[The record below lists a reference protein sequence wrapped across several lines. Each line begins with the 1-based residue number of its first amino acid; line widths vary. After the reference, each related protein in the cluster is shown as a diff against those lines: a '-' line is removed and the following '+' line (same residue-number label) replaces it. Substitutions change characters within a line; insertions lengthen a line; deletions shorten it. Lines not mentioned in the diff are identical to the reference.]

1 MTFVLETVTV
11 MRTDNKMVMNAM
23 NQTSV
28 TKFLLLGFQT
38 FQSVRIILLLC
49 FLVFLFGT
57 ICGNL
62 LIIWLVASNR
72 SLQSPMYF
80 FLTQL
85 SLSDLLLTTDIVPN
99 ALYIVWNEG
108 DVMSFSGCMTQVYFF
123 IFPEASESFLLTIM
137 SYDRYLAICNP
148 LRYNTTMNSVLCIT
162 LISISWLLSF
172 FEALIETIT
181 VAQFDFC
188 GPNVIDHFFCDLVPL
203 KELSCS
209 DTHFVEVETFILS
222 VPNALF
228 PFVVITVS
236 YVCIVRAVLRISTKS
251 GRGKAFSTCSSH
263 LAVVSIFYGTIIG
276 IYVIP
281 SKGKSLTVSKAVS
294 LLYTVFTPMIN
305 PIIYSLKN
313 KDIKDAVKKI
323 FCKINENN

>member
-1 MTFVLETVTV
+1 
-11 MRTDNKMVMNAM
+11 MNEM

-38 FQSVRIILLLC
+38 FQSVRIIILFC

-99 ALYIVWNEG
+99 ALYIIWNEG
-108 DVMSFSGCMTQVYFF
+108 GAMSFSGCMTQYCFF
-123 IFPEASESFLLTIM
+123 ASTEGSESFLLTIM

-148 LRYNTTMNSVLCIT
+148 LRYNTAMSSVLCIT
-162 LISISWLLSF
+162 LISISWILSF
-172 FEALIETIT
+172 FVALIETMS

-188 GPNVIDHFFCDLVPL
+188 GRNVIDHFFCDLVPL
-203 KELSCS
+203 KKLSCS
-209 DTHFVEVETFILS
+209 DTHFFEMEIFLLG
-222 VPNALF
+222 VPFAFF

-236 YVCIVRAVLRISTKS
+236 YVCIVRAVLRISTKT

-263 LAVVSIFYGTIIG
+263 LAVVSIFYGTLFG
-276 IYVIP
+276 SYLVP
-281 SKGKSLTVSKAVS
+281 SKGKSLTVTVS

-323 FCKINENN
+323 FCNINENN

>member
-1 MTFVLETVTV
+1 
-11 MRTDNKMVMNAM
+11 MNVI

-99 ALYIVWNEG
+99 ALYIIWNEG
-108 DVMSFSGCMTQVYFF
+108 GAVSFSGCMTQLYFF
-123 IFPEASESFLLTIM
+123 IFSEASECLLLTIM

-148 LRYNTTMNSVLCIT
+148 LRYNTAMNSVMCIT

-172 FEALIETIT
+172 SLALIETISVT
-181 VAQFDFC
+181 QFDFC

-209 DTHFVEVETFILS
+209 DTHFFEMELFFLF
-222 VPNALF
+222 VPFALF
-228 PFVVITVS
+228 PFVIITVS
-236 YVCIVRAVLRISTKS
+236 YVFIVQSVLRISTKT

-263 LAVVSIFYGTIIG
+263 LAVVSIFYGTLIG
-276 IYVIP
+276 SYVIP
-281 SKGKSLTVSKAVS
+281 SKGKPFTVTVS
-294 LLYTVFTPMIN
+294 LFYTVFTPMIN

-313 KDIKDAVKKI
+313 KDIKDDVKQI

>member
-1 MTFVLETVTV
+1 MIRAAHCCLISEKIINESHYQYPSFNPLPQ
-11 MRTDNKMVMNAM
+11 VMNAM

-99 ALYIVWNEG
+99 ALYIIWNEG
-108 DVMSFSGCMTQVYFF
+108 GAVSFS
-123 IFPEASESFLLTIM
+123 
-137 SYDRYLAICNP
+137 
-148 LRYNTTMNSVLCIT
+148 
-162 LISISWLLSF
+162 
-172 FEALIETIT
+172 
-181 VAQFDFC
+181 
-188 GPNVIDHFFCDLVPL
+188 
-203 KELSCS
+203 
-209 DTHFVEVETFILS
+209 
-222 VPNALF
+222 
-228 PFVVITVS
+228 VS
-236 YVCIVRAVLRISTKS
+236 YVCIVRAVLRISTDT

-263 LAVVSIFYGTIIG
+263 LAVVSIFYGTLIG
-276 IYVIP
+276 SYLVP

-323 FCKINENN
+323 FCKINENK

>member
-1 MTFVLETVTV
+1 
-11 MRTDNKMVMNAM
+11 M

-38 FQSVRIILLLC
+38 FQSIRIILLIF
-49 FLVFLFGT
+49 FLVCLFGT

-99 ALYIVWNEG
+99 ALYILWNDG
-108 DVMSFSGCMTQVYFF
+108 AAMSVSGCLTQFF
-123 IFPEASESFLLTIM
+123 FFAFSETSENFLLTIM

-148 LRYNTTMNSVLCIT
+148 LRYNKVMNSVLCVT
-162 LISISWLLSF
+162 LVNISWLLGFSV
-172 FEALIETIT
+172 ALINTLAI
-181 VAQFDFC
+181 AQFIFC
-188 GPNVIDHFFCDLVPL
+188 GPNVIDHFFCDLAPL

-209 DTHFVEVETFILS
+209 DTHFIEIQLFFI
-222 VPNALF
+222 VIPFGLF
-228 PFVVITVS
+228 PLLIIIFS
-236 YVCIVRAVLRISTKS
+236 YAHIVQAVLRISTKT
-251 GRGKAFSTCSSH
+251 GRGKTFSTCSSH
-263 LAVVSIFYGTIIG
+263 LAVVSIFYGTLIG
-276 IYVIP
+276 SYLIP
-281 SKGKSLTVSKAVS
+281 PKGKSLAVSKAVS
-294 LLYTVFTPMIN
+294 LLYTVLTPMIN

-313 KDIKDAVKKI
+313 KDIKYAIKKT
-323 FCKINENN
+323 FCNLNKLN

>member
-1 MTFVLETVTV
+1 
-11 MRTDNKMVMNAM
+11 MNAM

-28 TKFLLLGFQT
+28 TKFLLLGFQNV
-38 FQSVRIILLLC
+38 QSVRIILLLC

-99 ALYIVWNEG
+99 ALYIIWNEG
-108 DVMSFSGCMTQVYFF
+108 GSMSFSGCMTQFYFF
-123 IFPEASESFLLTIM
+123 ASSEVSECLILTIM

-148 LRYNTTMNSVLCIT
+148 LRYNTAMNSLLCVM
-162 LISISWLLSF
+162 LVSISWLLGFSVIISTTC
-172 FEALIETIT
+172 L
-181 VAQFDFC
+181 QFC
-188 GPNVIDHFFCDLVPL
+188 GPNIIDHFFCDLMPL
-203 KELSCS
+203 LELSCS
-209 DTHFVEVETFILS
+209 DTRIFKVVTFILTI
-222 VPNALF
+222 PFTLF
-228 PFVVITVS
+228 PLLIITSS
-236 YVCIVRAVLRISTKS
+236 YVCIVQAVLRISTKT

-263 LAVVSIFYGTIIG
+263 LAVVSIFYGTLLVC
-276 IYVIP
+276 YLIP

-313 KDIKDAVKKI
+313 KDISDALKKI
-323 FCKINENN
+323 FHDMKVQV

>member
-1 MTFVLETVTV
+1 MC
-11 MRTDNKMVMNAM
+11 RAHQVMNTM

-99 ALYIVWNEG
+99 ALYIIWCKG
-108 DVMSFSGCMTQVYFF
+108 GAMSFSGCLTQFYLFVVA
-123 IFPEASESFLLTIM
+123 ESSECLILTLM

-148 LRYNTTMNSVLCIT
+148 LRYNTTMNSILCIK
-162 LISISWLLSF
+162 LVSLSWLLSF
-172 FEALIETIT
+172 CAILIYIISMTFL
-181 VAQFDFC
+181 QFC
-188 GPNVIDHFFCDLVPL
+188 GPNVIDHFFCDLMPL
-203 KELSCS
+203 FELSCS
-209 DTHFVEVETFILS
+209 DNTFFQVELYILCIPFI
-222 VPNALF
+222 LF
-228 PFVVITVS
+228 PFVIITVS
-236 YVCIVRAVLRISTKS
+236 YVCIVQAVLRISTKTE
-251 GRGKAFSTCSSH
+251 RGKVFSTCSSH
-263 LAVVSIFYGTIIG
+263 LTVVSIFYGTLFG
-276 IYVIP
+276 SYVVP
-281 SKGKSLTVSKAVS
+281 SKGNSSAAGKAIS
-294 LLYTVFTPMIN
+294 LLYTVFTPLIN

-313 KDIKDAVKKI
+313 KDINHAMRKS
-323 FCKINENN
+323 FCKKNELF